1 MNAARLQKDRG
12 RARLLSTV
20 LSDIRNREIEAGHEL
35 EDVEVLEV
43 LSKAVKMRLE
53 AADQM
58 GSRPELEQK
67 EREEAGILR
76 MYMPPQLSADEIR
89 GMVIDAI
96 EAGAASMGAVMGRVM
111 PQLKGRADGRA
122 VNQIA
127 DEELRLRRVGP

>member
-1 MNAARLQKDRG
+1 MNAARLQKNRG

-35 EDVEVLEV
+35 ADVEVLEV

-67 EREEAGILR
+67 EREEAEILKE
-76 MYMPPQLSADEIR
+76 YLPPQLSADEIR
-89 GMVIDAI
+89 SMVVDAI
-96 EAGAASMGAVMGRVM
+96 EAGAANMGAVMGRVM

>member
-1 MNAARLQKDRG
+1 MNAARLQKNRG

-43 LSKAVKMRLE
+43 LSKAVKMCLE

-67 EREEAGILR
+67 EREEAEILKE
-76 MYMPPQLSADEIR
+76 YMPPQLSADEIR
-89 GMVIDAI
+89 GMVVDAI
-96 EAGAASMGAVMGRVM
+96 EAGAANMGAVMGRVM

-127 DEELRLRRVGP
+127 DEELRLRRVSP

>member
-1 MNAARLQKDRG
+1 MNAARLQKNRG

-67 EREEAGILR
+67 EREEAEILKE
-76 MYMPPQLSADEIR
+76 YLPPQLSADEIR
-89 GMVIDAI
+89 GMVVDAI
-96 EAGAASMGAVMGRVM
+96 EAGAANMGAVMGRVM

-127 DEELRLRRVGP
+127 DEELRLRRVSP

>member
-1 MNAARLQKDRG
+1 MNAARLQKNRG

-67 EREEAGILR
+67 EREEAEILKE
-76 MYMPPQLSADEIR
+76 YLPPQLSADEIR
-89 GMVIDAI
+89 GMVVDAI
-96 EAGAASMGAVMGRVM
+96 EAGAANMGAVMGRVM

>member
-1 MNAARLQKDRG
+1 MNAARLQKNRG

-67 EREEAGILR
+67 EREEAEILKE
-76 MYMPPQLSADEIR
+76 YMPPQLSADEIR
-89 GMVIDAI
+89 GMVVDAI
-96 EAGAASMGAVMGRVM
+96 EAGAANMGAVMGRVM

-127 DEELRLRRVGP
+127 DEELRLRRVSP